1 MSRRRGEGM
10 GRPALVAGLAIV
22 LSGLALPQVAVAAA
36 VAPATATDPTARPSA
51 PTGAP
56 PSAPVGA
63 AMPGTAPAFPAG
75 SPVGP
80 AAGTP
85 AGPWSV
91 EEALW
96 DRPRSAASVRADP
109 GVQAAVRAWLATPG
123 ARLAIR
129 HGSGQNG
136 PARAVELR
144 QWLVALGVDPP
155 AIVVQ
160 PLERAGSVIDLAL
173 FAATR

>member
-1 MSRRRGEGM
+1 M
-10 GRPALVAGLAIV
+10 AIV

-36 VAPATATDPTARPSA
+36 AAPATATDRTARPSA
-51 PTGAP
+51 PAGAP
-56 PSAPVGA
+56 PSAPVVA
-63 AMPGTAPAFPAG
+63 ATPGTAPAFPAG
-75 SPVGP
+75 S
-80 AAGTP
+80 
-85 AGPWSV
+85 WSV
-91 EEALW
+91 DEALW
-96 DRPRSAASVRADP
+96 DRPRTAASVRADP

-144 QWLVALGVDPP
+144 QWLVALGVDPS
-155 AIVVQ
+155 AIVAQ
-160 PLERAGSVIDLAL
+160 PLERSGSVVDLAL

>member
-1 MSRRRGEGM
+1 MSRRRGQVM
-10 GRPALVAGLAIV
+10 GRPARVACMAIV

-36 VAPATATDPTARPSA
+36 AAPATATDRTARPSA
-51 PTGAP
+51 PAGAP
-56 PSAPVGA
+56 PSAPVVA
-63 AMPGTAPAFPAG
+63 ATPGTAPAFPAG

-80 AAGTP
+80 AAGT
-85 AGPWSV
+85 AVGPWSV
-91 EEALW
+91 DEALW
-96 DRPRSAASVRADP
+96 DRPRTAASVRADP

-144 QWLVALGVDPP
+144 QWLVALGVDPS
-155 AIVVQ
+155 AIVAQ
-160 PLERAGSVIDLAL
+160 PLERSGSVVDLAL